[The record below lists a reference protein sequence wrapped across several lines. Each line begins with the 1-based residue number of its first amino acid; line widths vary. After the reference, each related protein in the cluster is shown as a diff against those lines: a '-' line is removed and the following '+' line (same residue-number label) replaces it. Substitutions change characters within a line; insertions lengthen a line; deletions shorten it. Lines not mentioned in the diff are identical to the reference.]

1 MGGRNM
7 NGYDMNDLNKIEE
20 LRQLEEMKKQLLTR
34 ILSKEAYE
42 RLSRVRMVNPTLASQ
57 VELYLIQIY
66 QTGKLQT
73 PVSDEKLKEVLKV
86 LSSGGKEIKIKR
98 K

>member
-1 MGGRNM
+1 M